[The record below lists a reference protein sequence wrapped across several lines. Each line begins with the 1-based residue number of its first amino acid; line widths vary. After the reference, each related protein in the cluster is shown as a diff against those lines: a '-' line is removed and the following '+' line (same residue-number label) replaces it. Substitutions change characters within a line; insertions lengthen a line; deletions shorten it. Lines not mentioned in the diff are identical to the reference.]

1 VSGWDLGGRRR
12 EETRGGVDVEK
23 EGGWGLAGL
32 GLGRELEWSRAG
44 LFLVERVAICE

>member
-1 VSGWDLGGRRR
+1 MWKSKVVG
-12 EETRGGVDVEK
+12 
-23 EGGWGLAGL
+23 GL